1 MRRNLIRQPLKS
13 RAITKTDRGRL
24 RGRNLDAKGVRACLE
39 NAFISPDAVVNY
51 KVSFFTWEGSIRTKS
66 IVIVSA
72 IALTAIIGAYYQWF
86 RSSGAHREVEY
97 VTSPSLDLLDT
108 PALVHKVMEV
118 LKYGDRLEVLKKAG
132 NWAKVRTGSGIEGWV
147 IIKELISSNVY
158 EGGRKL
164 LQELKGR
171 QVQAAGHTILA
182 ANIHL
187 EPQRGAPDLGMLMQ
201 GQSLEIFDRRMVANS
216 PPGNETKKTASSA
229 PVGDAWYL
237 VQAGSRAGWVL
248 GRLITLDIPE
258 GISQYAAEYNM
269 VAWFVLNGVQ
279 DGNTSVPQYL
289 AADREGSVEFDF
301 TRIRVFTWSV
311 RWHHYV
317 TSFVKSG
324 LSGNFPIQVGHIG
337 NVPYFRLRLMN
348 RKGNKFQRVYG
359 LFNTIVRPMGTVEG
373 WESTAMPGR
382 QGRR

>member
-1 MRRNLIRQPLKS
+1 MLKRQPS
-13 RAITKTDRGRL
+13 
-24 RGRNLDAKGVRACLE
+24 ACPE

-51 KVSFFTWEGSIRTKS
+51 KVSFFTWEGSIKTKP
-66 IVIVSA
+66 IVIVSV
-72 IALTAIIGAYYQWF
+72 IALATIIGAYYYWF
-86 RSSGAHREVEY
+86 RSSGAHLEVEY
-97 VTSPSLDLLDT
+97 VTSPSLDVLDT
-108 PALVHKVMEV
+108 PAVVHKVMEV
-118 LKYGDRLEVLKKAG
+118 LKFGDRLEVLKRAG
-132 NWAKVRTGSGIEGWV
+132 NWAKVRSGSGNEGWV
-147 IIKELISSNVY
+147 ITKELVPSKVY

-171 QVQAAGHTILA
+171 QAQAAGHTILA

-187 EPQRGAPDLGMLMQ
+187 EAERGAPDLGMLMQ
-201 GQSLEIFDRRMVANS
+201 GQNLEIFDRRTVVTTPA
-216 PPGNETKKTASSA
+216 GGETKKPISSP
-229 PVGDAWYL
+229 PVGDVWYL

-248 GRLITLDIPE
+248 GRIITLDIPE

-269 VAWFVLNGVQ
+269 VAWFVLNSVQ

-311 RWHHYV
+311 RSHHYV

-324 LSGNFPIQVGHIG
+324 LSGNFPIRVERID
-337 NVPYFRLRLMN
+337 NVPQFRLRLMG
-348 RKGNKFQRVYG
+348 RKGNKFQSEYG